1 MLGPLFDTGV
11 ACIGAD
17 HVFVAMQQFVHLGDI
32 RHIGRRAHY
41 AVHQTRFVIGA
52 DVGLHAK
59 IILVSLLGLVHFRV
73 ALAVLVLGRT
83 GRIDQRCIDDG
94 ALAQRQAAVAQI
106 AIDDSEDAGRQLVF
120 LQQAA
125 EVENGGFVGDA
136 LQVQPGKLA
145 QDRGFVQR
153 FLHRWIAVA
162 EPVLQQMHTQHRHQ
176 RVGRTATFTFRIM
189 WLDQSNQALPRH
201 HPIHLDQEQLLA
213 GLLALASV
221 LGVGEGHLLHRETRW
236 VGSRYFAKS
245 ESLFQSFPSSS
256 IKSEKWLSGSFS

>member
-1 MLGPLFDTGV
+1 MVPWRSD
-11 ACIGAD
+11 
-17 HVFVAMQQFVHLGDI
+17 
-32 RHIGRRAHY
+32 RPRSPR
-41 AVHQTRFVIGA
+41 
-52 DVGLHAK
+52 
-59 IILVSLLGLVHFRV
+59 
-73 ALAVLVLGRT
+73 
-83 GRIDQRCIDDG
+83 
-94 ALAQRQAAVAQI
+94 

-176 RVGRTATFTFRIM
+176 RVGRTATFTLRIM
-189 WLDQSNQALPRH
+189 WLDQSNQSLPRH

-221 LGVGEGHLLHRETRW
+221 LGVGEGHLLHGRTR
-236 VGSRYFAKS
+236 VAGSAYF
-245 ESLFQSFPSSS
+245 ESPR
-256 IKSEKWLSGSFS
+256 II

>member
-1 MLGPLFDTGV
+1 MRLS
-11 ACIGAD
+11 
-17 HVFVAMQQFVHLGDI
+17 
-32 RHIGRRAHY
+32 GRTAE
-41 AVHQTRFVIGA
+41 
-52 DVGLHAK
+52 

-83 GRIDQRCIDDG
+83 GRIDPALHRRWCPG
-94 ALAQRQAAVAQI
+94 AATGRGRPEPLMTARMP
-106 AIDDSEDAGRQLVF
+106 GRQLVF

-125 EVENGGFVGDA
+125 EVENEWFRRGCAPGSA
-136 LQVQPGKLA
+136 GKLA

-176 RVGRTATFTFRIM
+176 RVGRTATFTLRIM
-189 WLDQSNQALPRH
+189 CARSKQSSPSRH

-221 LGVGEGHLLHRETRW
+221 LGVGEGHLLHRKLGGWGRGILPNQK
-236 VGSRYFAKS
+236 VFFRV
-245 ESLFQSFPSSS
+245 SL
-256 IKSEKWLSGSFS
+256 G